1 MDLYNFHTNPESL
14 NHYNVINDTI
24 PEYFWEKYKNN
35 KEELKKREKYIAKSS
50 GYSFK
55 YAKKTSRPFPAGE
68 EAISKVPSNA
78 FEYAKFILKAPF
90 PKGEEAIASIGVYA
104 FEYARDILKGP
115 FPKGEDAIAKVE
127 YLATKYANFILKG
140 PFPKGEEAIATDA
153 GSAFF
158 YARDILKGPFPAGEK
173 TMAESASKQYA
184 QYYAEYVLKADFFYN
199 GKLIAK
205 GE

>member
-50 GYSFK
+50 DYSFK

-68 EAISKVPSNA
+68 EAISKAPSYA

-90 PKGEEAIASIGVYA
+90 GKGEEAIGSIAVYA

-127 YLATKYANFILKG
+127 YLATKLFTSVIDHTIHLDPRLLNE
-140 PFPKGEEAIATDA
+140 PS
-153 GSAFF
+153 SALRPHPTKDKPLEFV
-158 YARDILKGPFPAGEK
+158 AP
-173 TMAESASKQYA
+173 
-184 QYYAEYVLKADFFYN
+184 
-199 GKLIAK
+199 
-205 GE
+205 